1 MSASFLMIFESTK
14 KLSNLTSHE
23 NRLLQFLLPCF
34 YKMVD
39 IDSYMS
45 IIVTIH

>member
-14 KLSNLTSHE
+14 KLPNLTSHE
-23 NRLLQFLLPCF
+23 NRLSQFLLPCF
-34 YKMVD
+34 LKMVD